1 MLLKT
6 SFSDFSNP
14 FPPTPCGFD
23 NPNGED
29 MFCCKDLDENSQR
42 IKNPQP
48 PRFKDK
54 KSGKAYPC
62 VDQTS
67 RCRQWANITNSCSS
81 DQELNPYY
89 HFMREV
95 CQASCSKK
103 EKKNFRSNKCAKVN
117 LKSYTDHSASLMFLT
132 WT

>member
-1 MLLKT
+1 
-6 SFSDFSNP
+6 
-14 FPPTPCGFD
+14 
-23 NPNGED
+23 
-29 MFCCKDLDENSQR
+29 MFCCKDLNENSQR

-67 RCRQWANITNSCSS
+67 RCREWANIPNSCSS

-117 LKSYTDHSASLMFLT
+117 FKIYFTDTSGALLEFSIDRFQKMGSLSQI
-132 WT
+132 W

>member
-1 MLLKT
+1 
-6 SFSDFSNP
+6 
-14 FPPTPCGFD
+14 
-23 NPNGED
+23 

-67 RCRQWANITNSCSS
+67 RCRQWANIPNSCSS

-95 CQASCSKK
+95 CQASCSEK
-103 EKKNFRSNKCAKVN
+103 EKEKFWSNKCAKVQD
-117 LKSYTDHSASLMFLT
+117 DHSKMRHFAKLATYVKYTIFLQTT
-132 WT
+132 WNFGKIIFSCGVYIDQVS